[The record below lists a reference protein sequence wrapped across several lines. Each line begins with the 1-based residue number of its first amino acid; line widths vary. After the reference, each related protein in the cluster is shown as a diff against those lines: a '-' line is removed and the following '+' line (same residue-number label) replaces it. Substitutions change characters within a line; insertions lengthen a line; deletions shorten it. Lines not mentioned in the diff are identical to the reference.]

1 MIMTKII
8 LGLLIVATSL
18 ISCESQKEE
27 DVKVSLTYSHEQSR
41 QKSIRSPI
49 VISKHTIDVA
59 DYDYKNIYDSTELDQ
74 SMTGTVMV
82 PVDVNLEVQYKNY
95 TLEEPKIHY
104 ESGISDPFVVTH
116 NSPATTT
123 VTIPV
128 SVNTDHPSQ
137 MVEEEVVDNE
147 TILVETQILSWS
159 DNFMRGVR
167 ATQQQEQTYKD
178 FWDNASSQTWD
189 NISIGNPDNMT
200 TCTNSTFI
208 NDFLRSKD
216 NASFEVR
223 GLYCD
228 GMYWTIGKCGWGL
241 ELSAFDKPRSYCA
254 CLKSTDIGYT
264 IRPLI
269 GNTNWGGVGKSCNAD
284 SQTLQVILQK

>member
-1 MIMTKII
+1 MTKII

-137 MVEEEVVDNE
+137 VVEEEVVDNE

-216 NASFEVR
+216 NTSFEVR

>member
-1 MIMTKII
+1 MTKII

-95 TLEEPKIHY
+95 TLEEPQIHY
-104 ESGISDPFVVTH
+104 ESGFSDPFVVTH
-116 NSPATTT
+116 SSPPTTT

-137 MVEEEVVDNE
+137 VVEEEVVDNE

-159 DNFMRGVR
+159 DNFTKGQVPNLI
-167 ATQQQEQTYKD
+167 QEQIYKD
-178 FWDNASSQTWD
+178 FWNNASSQTWD

-208 NDFLRSKD
+208 NDFLRNKD
-216 NASFEVR
+216 NASFEVY

-241 ELSAFDKPRSYCA
+241 ELSAFDRQRRDCA

-269 GNTNWGGVGKSCNAD
+269 GNKNWGGVGKSCDAN

>member
-1 MIMTKII
+1 
-8 LGLLIVATSL
+8 
-18 ISCESQKEE
+18 
-27 DVKVSLTYSHEQSR
+27 
-41 QKSIRSPI
+41 
-49 VISKHTIDVA
+49 
-59 DYDYKNIYDSTELDQ
+59 
-74 SMTGTVMV
+74 
-82 PVDVNLEVQYKNY
+82 
-95 TLEEPKIHY
+95 
-104 ESGISDPFVVTH
+104 
-116 NSPATTT
+116 
-123 VTIPV
+123 
-128 SVNTDHPSQ
+128 
-137 MVEEEVVDNE
+137 MVEEEVVDDETVDNE
-147 TILVETQILSWS
+147 TILVETQIISWS
-159 DNFMRGVR
+159 DNFTRGVR

-216 NASFEVR
+216 NTSFEVR